1 MARSKRRLKVPTS
14 ARRGESFVVKTL
26 AEHPMETG
34 RRRHSETGELV
45 PLSLIERLEC
55 RYNGDLVFYS
65 DWFTGVSPN
74 PYLTFKVKAKES
86 GPVEITWIENSGL
99 RTTEKR
105 DIVITDS

>member
-1 MARSKRRLKVPTS
+1 MARSQRRVKVPIT

-74 PYLTFKVKAKES
+74 PYLTFKVKAKET
-86 GPVEITWIENSGL
+86 GTIEITWIENSGL
-99 RTTEKR
+99 KTTETR
-105 DIVITDS
+105 DIVITES

>member
-1 MARSKRRLKVPTS
+1 MPTS

-55 RYNGDLVFYS
+55 RYNGELVIYS

-74 PYLTFKVKAKES
+74 PYLTFKVKAKAT
-86 GPVEITWIENSGL
+86 GTIEN
-99 RTTEKR
+99 T
-105 DIVITDS
+105 

>member
-14 ARRGESFVVKTL
+14 ARRNEAFVVKTL

-34 RRRHSETGELV
+34 RRKHSDTGKLV
-45 PLSLIERLEC
+45 PRSLIERLEC
-55 RYNGDLVFYS
+55 RYNGQLVFFS

-86 GPVEITWIENSGL
+86 GTVEITWIEDNGTKTVASSEIVV
-99 RTTEKR
+99 TE
-105 DIVITDS
+105 I

>member
-14 ARRGESFVVKTL
+14 AHQGDSFVVKTL

-34 RRRHSETGELV
+34 RRRHSDTGELI

-55 RYNGDLVFYS
+55 RYNGELVFYS
-65 DWFTGVSPN
+65 EWFTGVSPN

-86 GPVEITWIENSGL
+86 GTIEITWIENSGL
-99 RTTEKR
+99 KTTEKR
-105 DIVITDS
+105 DITITDS

>member
-1 MARSKRRLKVPTS
+1 MARSKRRLKVPPS

-34 RRRHSETGELV
+34 RRRHSDTGELV

-55 RYNGDLVFYS
+55 RYNGELVFYS

-74 PYLTFKVKAKES
+74 PYLTFKVQAKKS
-86 GPVEITWIENSGL
+86 GTIEITWIETSGL
-99 RTTEKR
+99 RTTEAR
-105 DIVITDS
+105 DIIVTES